1 MVAIV
6 AAVPYCQHC
15 GAQHADD
22 ASFCPSCGSWVG
34 SVGGLPAPAGVAR
47 YASFWQRVGAWVIDQ
62 LIVGIPYNILSAF
75 VLPSN
80 QPKVTSTTDASG
92 KVTLHW
98 SGDWAVFSLVL
109 AAGILAS
116 WLYSALL
123 QSSSRRATVG
133 KMALNLIITDEAGN
147 RISFARATGR
157 YFAGTLNVLTLGIGY
172 LMVIW
177 TPRKQALHDRIAGT
191 VVVPKP

>member
-1 MVAIV
+1 
-6 AAVPYCQHC
+6 VPYCPHC
-15 GAQHADD
+15 GALHADD
-22 ASFCPSCGSWVG
+22 ASFCPNCGSWVG
-34 SVGGLPAPAGVAR
+34 SVGGLAAPQAAAR

-62 LIVGIPYNILSAF
+62 LIVGIPYNVLSAL
-75 VLPSN
+75 VLGSN
-80 QPKVTSTTDASG
+80 EPHVTTTTDATG
-92 KVTLHW
+92 KATLHW
-98 SGDWAVFSLVL
+98 SGDWAAFGVVF
-109 AAGILAS
+109 AAGIIAS

-123 QSSSRRATVG
+123 QSSSRQATVG

-157 YFAGTLNVLTLGIGY
+157 YFAGTLNALTFGIGY

-191 VVVPKP
+191 VVVRES